1 MIPRAI
7 VTGAA
12 GFVGCHIVDRLL
24 LDGFQVI
31 GIDNFALG
39 KAENLKNAFG
49 SQNFQLLE
57 YDLSKLDPVLRAIED
72 QMLQGPVEIVWHM
85 AANSDISAG
94 VTDPYVDLNATFMTT
109 FNTLEIMRTFEIG
122 KIAFASTSAVYGE
135 HMGKV
140 TEDVG
145 PCLPIS
151 NYGAM
156 KLASEAVVSAAVESF
171 LERAWLFRFPNVIGD
186 RLTHGAV
193 YDFMSKLR
201 TNPEEL
207 EVLGDGNQQKEYIH
221 VNELLD
227 AMFFIVD
234 NGMEQINIFN
244 IGSNDDGATVRFL
257 ADTVISAFAPGAR
270 KRFTG
275 GTKGWVGDVPRFNYS
290 TRKLQGLGWQP
301 NLSSEQA
308 VVQAV
313 RELVTEQS

>member
-12 GFVGCHIVDRLL
+12 GFIGCHIVDRLL

-39 KAENLKNAFG
+39 TKENLKSAFS

-57 YDLSKLDPVLRAIED
+57 YDLSKLDPILRAIED
-72 QMLQGPVEIVWHM
+72 QMSHGPVEIVWHM

-145 PCLPIS
+145 PLLPIS

-156 KLASEAVVSAAVESF
+156 KLASEAIVSAAVESF
-171 LERAWLFRFPNVIGD
+171 LKRAWVFRFPNVIGD

-193 YDFMSKLR
+193 YDFARKLR
-201 TNPEEL
+201 ANPEEL

-227 AMFFIVD
+227 AMLFIVE
-234 NGMEQINIFN
+234 NGSEPLNLFN
-244 IGSNDDGATVRFL
+244 IGSNDDGATVRFM
-257 ADTVISAFAPGAR
+257 ADTVISAVAPGAQ
-270 KRFTG
+270 KRFAG
-275 GTKGWVGDVPRFNYS
+275 GTRGWVGDVPRFNYS
-290 TRKLQGLGWQP
+290 TKKLQGLGWHP

-313 RELVTEQS
+313 RELVAEQS